1 MAKTDKITNAQVLIA
16 VRDYIAENHMADG
29 EEFQGF
35 PSNILVEKLNTM
47 LTSLEKKKTSAKVT
61 AKKTE
66 NEGIKSV
73 IYDVLVSSAKPLSI
87 SEITTASADLSALS
101 NQKISSLLTQMKEEK
116 RVVRTEVKGKAY
128 YGLTADEVD
137 G

>member
-1 MAKTDKITNAQVLIA
+1 MTKTDKITNAQVLIA
-16 VRDYIAENHMADG
+16 LRNFIEGEDTIDG
-29 EEFQGF
+29 L
-35 PSNILVEKLNTM
+35 PCDKVIEKIDTM

-128 YGLTADEVD
+128 YGLTTDEVD

>member
-1 MAKTDKITNAQVLIA
+1 MTKTDKITNAQALIA
-16 VRDYIAENHMADG
+16 LRNFIEGEDTIDG
-29 EEFQGF
+29 L
-35 PSNILVEKLNTM
+35 PCDKVIEKIDTM

-87 SEITTASADLSALS
+87 SEMITASADLSALS

-116 RVVRTEVKGKAY
+116 KVVRTEVKGKAY